1 MEKKRPV
8 GSLFFQ
14 IICTVILG
22 TASLVII
29 LSMIN
34 IRHSEEVFVKS
45 FSESQEKIFDQIDQ
59 DFYNFYEDIAQ
70 ITGVISQSQAFWDYM
85 TDSFEDQIQER
96 EDILAMQSLVE
107 GTEFDEYAGLN
118 LFVIGE
124 NKKTYI
130 YNSSDKIFR
139 DRQEILDSDIYRKA
153 VENPTR
159 LVSDYQEEGFTEI
172 TSQAPVVLFAKA
184 LNLEDD
190 ENPAGVIMVTIMESD
205 FRDMY
210 SHFTSRTSDM
220 LIFNR
225 DGELLS
231 SNRRTWFREESQE
244 EIRRVTAQ
252 MEEEGLSRM
261 EGRRDGRLVQYQ
273 RHKFRNTDYEILG
286 IIRPEDAFSE
296 RYNMG
301 TIVIVTV
308 LITLAVGLC
317 IFFLIR
323 RQTRPLYAL
332 AQTMQKAGEGDLDA
346 HAEVTGTGEVR
357 LLSSTYN
364 QMMEELKQY
373 IEQVRSIE
381 KEKRTAEIHALQ
393 MQINPHY
400 MYNTLASIKWLALQ
414 GNVRRTTEVIDA
426 FISLLRN
433 TISNTKE
440 FITVEEEIENLKNY
454 VLITQT
460 RYGEHVSVEYYV
472 TARCLACKVPKLIL
486 QPFVENSFFH
496 GFPEGRRGK
505 IEISAKIQGQYLRFD
520 IEDDGVGM
528 TTEKLMDIRGK
539 NGQKTEHFT
548 GIGVNNVDNRIKMI
562 YGMDYGINIVSQE
575 NEGTKITILLPLRE

>member
-22 TASLVII
+22 TVSLVII
-29 LSMIN
+29 LSTVNIN
-34 IRHSEEVFVKS
+34 HSEEVFVQS

-59 DFYNFYEDIAQ
+59 EFYNFYGDIAQ
-70 ITGVISQSQAFWDYM
+70 ITGAISQNQAFWDYM

-96 EDILAMQSLVE
+96 EDILAMQSLVK
-107 GTEFDEYAGLN
+107 GTEFDEYTGLN

-124 NKKTYI
+124 NKKTFI

-153 VENPTR
+153 VGNPTR
-159 LVSDYQEEGFTEI
+159 LVSAYQEEGFTEI

-190 ENPAGVIMVTIMESD
+190 ENPAGVIIVTIMESA
-205 FRDMY
+205 FRDM
-210 SHFTSRTSDM
+210 
-220 LIFNR
+220 
-225 DGELLS
+225 
-231 SNRRTWFREESQE
+231 SNNQDWFQGESQE
-244 EIRRVTAQ
+244 GIQRIAAQ
-252 MEEEGLSRM
+252 MEKEGLSRM
-261 EGRRDGRLVQYQ
+261 EGRRDGRMVQYQ

-286 IIRPEDAFSE
+286 IIRPEDAFTE
-296 RYNMG
+296 RYNVG
-301 TIVIVTV
+301 TIIIATV
-308 LITLAVGLC
+308 LITLAVAFGIL
-317 IFFLIR
+317 FFIR

-332 AQTMQKAGEGDLDA
+332 AQTMKKAGEGDLDA

-357 LLSSTYN
+357 LLSATYN

-373 IEQVRSIE
+373 IEQVRNIE

-548 GIGVNNVDNRIKMI
+548 GIGVNNVDKRIKMI